1 MNTIRLLQFGKQ
13 YGAYCNYRFSPL
25 SQRSGLSMREIN
37 VLLFLANNPGYDT
50 ARDITEYRGISKSQ
64 VSQAVDFL
72 TEQGYLRR
80 TVDREDRRV
89 VHLAITPD
97 GAPIAQEAQDIQ
109 ADCGRALLTDLSEE
123 QQSQLQVLWDIVLDN
138 GARLAGEITR

>member
-1 MNTIRLLQFGKQ
+1 MTTPRLIQFAKQVGK
-13 YGAYCNYRFSPL
+13 YCDHRFAPL
-25 SQRSGLSMREIN
+25 AQEHSFSMREIN
-37 VLLFLANNPGYDT
+37 VLLFLANNPEFDT

-97 GAPIAQEAQDIQ
+97 GAPIAQAAQDIQ